1 MVSPSAA
8 RIASSPSRRTD
19 RARIRLATFEQAM
32 MKTSA
37 EAVDAPPPVPEER
50 GTEAFESAGRHR
62 LAVIEAQRS
71 ALLDARDDGTFDAD
85 VLESVLAAL
94 DSSQIDIELRRR
106 TAR

>member
-1 MVSPSAA
+1 
-8 RIASSPSRRTD
+8 
-19 RARIRLATFEQAM
+19 

-50 GTEAFESAGRHR
+50 GAEAFESAGRHR
-62 LAVIEAQRS
+62 LAVIDAQRS

-106 TAR
+106 TTR